1 MTLREKWAI
10 NRERR
15 QLGLPEVDQNGQ
27 VIKPRQWK
35 PLTEGERKMTKEWIK
50 VATCTHCNKQIENV
64 GGTWVHSEPEPGL
77 KPIACTT
84 INFATPQRGSVRK
97 VA

>member
-1 MTLREKWAI
+1 
-10 NRERR
+10 
-15 QLGLPEVDQNGQ
+15 
-27 VIKPRQWK
+27 
-35 PLTEGERKMTKEWIK
+35 MTKEWIK

-84 INFATPQRGSVRK
+84 INFATPQRGSVKRESST
-97 VA
+97 